1 MLNGKSTLAHLEE
14 LDRSIELLKGHR
26 TVSEEAFMK
35 DVAIQ
40 DAVCRRFQIAAECCI
55 DLGNHIIAGY
65 GLRRP
70 ETNSDIFL
78 VLFDS
83 GYIED
88 KRFAEKMVEMVKFR
102 NLLVH
107 FYMKVDMERVYAY
120 LQNDL
125 WLFEA
130 FHRMVL
136 RLLPS
141 E

>member
-1 MLNGKSTLAHLEE
+1 MLNGKSVLAHLEE
-14 LDRSIELLKGHR
+14 LDRSIELLKGHQK
-26 TVSEEAFMK
+26 VSSEAFMK
-35 DVAIQ
+35 DGAVQ
-40 DAVCRRFQIAAECCI
+40 DAACRRFQIAAECYI

-70 ETNSDIFL
+70 ETNSDVFL
-78 VLFDS
+78 VLFDA

-88 KRFAEKMVEMVKFR
+88 KRFAEKLVEMVKFR
-102 NLLVH
+102 NLLTH
-107 FYMKVDMERVYAY
+107 FYMKVDRERVYAY

-125 WLFEA
+125 GLFEA

-136 RLLPS
+136 GLLPS

>member
-1 MLNGKSTLAHLEE
+1 
-14 LDRSIELLKGHR
+14 
-26 TVSEEAFMK
+26 MK
-35 DVAIQ
+35 DVVVQ

-70 ETNSDIFL
+70 ETNSDFFL
-78 VLFDS
+78 ILFDS

-88 KRFAEKMVEMVKFR
+88 KRIAEKMIEMVKFR
-102 NLLVH
+102 NLLTH
-107 FYMKVDMERVYAY
+107 FYMKVDMEWVYAY

-125 WLFEA
+125 GLFEA
-130 FHRMVL
+130 FQRMVL

-141 E
+141 Q